1 MVSNLFGRRDAP
13 ATEPKPKKETKPRT
27 APTRLPVTQKACAA
41 VVEFLNLVYQVSPW
55 RDDALDEVE
64 REALAKSLYGAA
76 KSNVYLGN
84 IIVRLT
90 SATAEAQLVTCVGAI
105 VATRLAKHDAIPPVI
120 GLFAT
125 ATVAGIAT
133 GEAEAFTDAMATG
146 GTPGPG
152 GLDGHGQD
160 HASGNDAQPAEIR
173 DRLAHEIGYASLAE
187 VQPDQQGGGDQFF
200 KSGER
205 WVDPSLA
212 PKRSHHKK
220 VGVPTSD
227 QDSVPSGGLDG
238 VL

>member
-1 MVSNLFGRRDAP
+1 MVSLFGRRDA
-13 ATEPKPKKETKPRT
+13 ATAEPKPKKEPKPRA

-41 VVEFLNLVYQVSPW
+41 VVDFLNLVYQVSPW

-90 SATAEAQLVTCVGAI
+90 SATAEAQLITCVGAI
-105 VATRLAKHDAIPPVI
+105 VATRLAKHDVIPPVI

-133 GEAEAFTDAMATG
+133 GEAEAFTDAMGAG
-146 GTPGPG
+146 EPRGDHRQ
-152 GLDGHGQD
+152 DGHGQD
-160 HASGNDAQPAEIR
+160 DVGGSPAQPAEVR
-173 DRLAHEIGYASLAE
+173 VGVADEIGHLSLAE
-187 VQPDQQGGGDQFF
+187 VQPHIP
-200 KSGER
+200 SIGER
-205 WVDPSLA
+205 WGQAESGRVDPLPPPMPTRA
-212 PKRSHHKK
+212 PRRRVSS
-220 VGVPTSD
+220 SD
-227 QDSVPSGGLDG
+227 KDGLPSGGMDG